1 MAGRLHLLLWYKSGK
16 QYLKER
22 SYSSKNSRSC
32 SGGNKVSLC
41 STLRERC
48 LLILY
53 RGKYAREFVDVY
65 GCSLCRGWCLQK
77 ELVHEQTNS
86 KNIFDKTI
94 PFELD
99 ALCAALYFNWTLFF
113 YVHSL
118 LTVPAISKIPYFW
131 LLCRAFWLFSYG
143 CLSDGPQ
150 LVTISCVVVSSVKH
164 SCLCF
169 TRYVTLS
176 AIVASCYRSY
186 LAQAFFKFK
195 SWKSSRN

>member
-1 MAGRLHLLLWYKSGK
+1 MR
-16 QYLKER
+16 R
-22 SYSSKNSRSC
+22 
-32 SGGNKVSLC
+32 
-41 STLRERC
+41 
-48 LLILY
+48 
-53 RGKYAREFVDVY
+53 FVF
-65 GCSLCRGWCLQK
+65 Q
-77 ELVHEQTNS
+77 
-86 KNIFDKTI
+86 
-94 PFELD
+94 LD
-99 ALCAALYFNWTLFF
+99 PLF

-186 LAQAFFKFK
+186 LAQANNTDCFSLLHCCVFLLRIR
-195 SWKSSRN
+195 SCHHCAPVLRPHIINMSPPAANGGRLRCCRLPPI

>member
-1 MAGRLHLLLWYKSGK
+1 M
-16 QYLKER
+16 
-22 SYSSKNSRSC
+22 
-32 SGGNKVSLC
+32 
-41 STLRERC
+41 
-48 LLILY
+48 
-53 RGKYAREFVDVY
+53 
-65 GCSLCRGWCLQK
+65 
-77 ELVHEQTNS
+77 VHEQTNS

-186 LAQAFFKFK
+186 LAQANNTDCFSLLHCCVFLLRIR
-195 SWKSSRN
+195 SCHHCAPVLRPHIINMSPPAANGGRLRCCRLPPI